1 MSVATS
7 EYRPELFAFMS
18 EAIPTL
24 RNAPNLLIFPHG
36 DWYGN
41 LESSDLPGLIDH
53 YVRSLEEIPIHPSI
67 LNGPNRPQWRGRLG
81 MTQKEQSDAF
91 HGVEWGVTDLLGF
104 SGLLL

>member
-1 MSVATS
+1 
-7 EYRPELFAFMS
+7 MS
-18 EAIPTL
+18 EVVTAL

-36 DWYGN
+36 DWFGN
-41 LESSDLPGLIDH
+41 LESKDLPELIDH
-53 YVRSLEEIPIHPSI
+53 YVRSLEEIPIPPSI

-104 SGLLL
+104 SGLLF